1 MAIESTG
8 TFSFSNLV
16 SMSFSS
22 VTKFVGLVKSENDGD
37 LKNRVPLYGTAQMH
51 DGLRSWFE
59 RHGVGNAEQFLAVE
73 YGAAVGLD
81 CPGSTQ
87 YFSLLPGTQI
97 GFPTSLWCQ
106 EKVEVSSEQDQ
117 ITHCKQ

>member
-1 MAIESTG
+1 MAIEPTG
-8 TFSFSNLV
+8 TFSFWNLV
-16 SMSFSS
+16 SMSCSS
-22 VTKFVGLVKSENDGD
+22 VTKVVGLVKSENDGD
-37 LKNRVPLYGTAQMH
+37 LKNRVPLYGTAQMQL
-51 DGLRSWFE
+51 GLRSWFE

-81 CPGSTQ
+81 CPSSTQ

-106 EKVEVSSEQDQ
+106 EREWTSQQ
-117 ITHCKQ
+117 